1 MFRRSAV
8 VLAGLAVAGI
18 LGTGSAGAAPVDHH
32 RDYRDHHQRDLTPR
46 EREGLRVAG
55 HVLDS
60 LFGGP
65 PRGWNRY

>member
-1 MFRRSAV
+1 MFRRSAA
-8 VLAGLAVAGI
+8 VLAVLAAAGI
-18 LGTGSAGAAPVDHH
+18 LGTGAAGAAPVDH
-32 RDYRDHHQRDLTPR
+32 YRDHRGHHERTLTPR

-65 PRGWNRY
+65 PRDWNRY